1 MASRPSMD
9 EREMRKQQIRPR
21 FLDLAEFDDDMPDS
35 SRRAALGSFTD
46 WPPAA
51 TVVRKKP
58 PTIAS
63 SSKAEAS
70 AIQAESSASRKATVQ
85 DAEDVQAP
93 STKSVLPGEKAP
105 QPPKQTPAQSQP
117 RTVRFTPDTASANE
131 DVAEGQSA
139 PKAVLDFAG
148 SIIGTIQER
157 PVGERRAKSHGPS
170 RSKPSGS
177 RFVVR
182 RRMDEDLQKH
192 EEQRQQRLQ
201 AESTPQGQEPG
212 TGFPEV
218 HHRDQIAPILPP
230 VSGKARQVQYSE
242 DIETVEAPQRDTLA
256 TQAASGDAR
265 GVATSAA
272 DEEEW
277 LDEDGKPMSAFRK
290 SRLLRQGLR
299 PPSVRTISNLGM
311 AADKRQIPDFKSDP
325 TRDPGGGA
333 DIDAITA
340 VLSDVSREN
349 DQKLR
354 QMSAAEVSEEI
365 RSLESLFGKDVLDA
379 LRNRKSGGTSK
390 ETKAAAT
397 VTSAVAAQSASK
409 AGSNASASNWEAEED
424 GPLAIKRQYFPAEPE
439 GPNPSLE
446 WMMPQPSSTAVST
459 DLRFDFSGKIIQRGV
474 QTDETYLSG
483 LHHHGDDQEAPGYTF
498 SELVHLSRSA
508 VAAQRQLALNVLGRV
523 CEQYPAFNASS
534 GQPGASTAVELLNEH
549 ALLLRA
555 RVISISRWLLGD
567 RHFTVR
573 AAALRCLISAIRSLP
588 AGVTLPLAAGQE
600 LQFHRLFATPRN
612 GFGDKKDRAEA
623 SEVETSIQIDWANV
637 MLESKILNLF
647 LDKTDSVI
655 TSTWEA
661 ELALELL
668 LRIASCSG
676 AHASQIF
683 EADPVQL
690 CDFIIHLGLNVP
702 WPPVPTDVV
711 PASTASR
718 RPSSLPSLTA
728 VRLLHQGILS
738 DRKIAESIVMSG
750 STEHLLRFV
759 VTPPWRVEED
769 WASDDEEGD
778 AIVMMAY
785 QIFDEVLQLFTSLAS
800 YGFFASVV
808 ARTWNLWQESSTWAL
823 KQLTGGDTTKASASN
838 RGWVD
843 EARNTAAQRIFEIL
857 GAWTHCA
864 MDPHELMTAHDI
876 TWTQVRDWIESVKD
890 TASLLNG
897 GQAVTRAST
906 AAPAFGAL
914 CGYIDAWLR
923 CAIGKE
929 SRLLLKYLESC
940 KAFMS
945 HCQQPIQQHF
955 LQVLGQFSSAPTQA
969 MALDEAEQAC
979 RACHR
984 YLDLSE
990 TLVRAEHTVA
1000 KQAQTEKALVDEDHH
1015 AMLQA
1020 GLALIS
1026 CGPLWQAVK
1035 SLESQASGRRF
1046 YQETFSNFVAAVV
1059 TAESAIVS
1067 DVALQLAAITRLDA
1081 HHTSRVAEI
1090 VMQATESL
1098 AGDSTAHVLRPF
1110 LLECIAGRNHLPEA
1124 DKRTLGQRDSTPLS
1138 QVSSLFKGTE
1148 RKDANGGAKKAEC
1161 DADGGDEDEEE
1172 EEEEEEE
1179 KDVDPITS
1187 SKLWKCPA
1195 SGLPLRADW
1204 TLLVLDDLLHSANT
1218 AVFNR
1223 PDNLETDWK
1232 PSELEMVRAALK
1244 LAVAVFRALLEASK
1258 RENASSDEA
1267 VKGSVM
1273 LQSRAML
1280 CSLPSPEQIILGVMK
1295 VFMLEKDQPD
1305 TFTDK
1310 NSSGASQQKQTG
1322 VLTGRDLFRDSA
1334 VSSDLTCLLDIA
1346 DELVELRQRRRHD
1359 TSMSTTT
1366 LEQWTSTTYGSS
1378 SMSSYQFFTDLV
1390 GLWDSVSFGDVNFA
1404 RIVMTVANAGCGGG
1418 LFEGEDG
1425 VAVDFRRLVWNDYSD
1440 SLRSMPSTKVAKWLL
1455 SWEDTDADMLEHYCR
1470 YLAGAADASTARGSI
1485 AWQIAAHHVG
1495 AALKSLS
1502 ANNVH
1507 SGRDSRG
1514 SQEKRIESILKSLV
1528 MAKGELLMLEILAAS
1543 RSTLEEELQRL
1554 VERLSVSSA
1563 QS

>member
-1 MASRPSMD
+1 MASQAPTN
-9 EREMRKQQIRPR
+9 ERELRKQQIRPR

-35 SRRAALGSFTD
+35 SRRAAFGSFTD

-70 AIQAESSASRKATVQ
+70 ATQTELSVSRKATVQ
-85 DAEDVQAP
+85 DADDVQES
-93 STKSVLPGEKAP
+93 STKSVLPGEKAS
-105 QPPKQTPAQSQP
+105 QPAKQTPAQSQP
-117 RTVRFTPDTASANE
+117 RTVRFTPDTTSANE
-131 DVAEGQSA
+131 DVAEAQAA
-139 PKAVLDFAG
+139 PKATLDFAG
-148 SIIGTIQER
+148 SIIGAIQER
-157 PVGERRAKSHGPS
+157 PVGERRAKSGGPS
-170 RSKPSGS
+170 RPKPSGS

-182 RRMDEDLQKH
+182 RRMDEDLQRH
-192 EEQRQQRLQ
+192 EEQRQRRLQ
-201 AESTPQGQEPG
+201 AESTLQGQEPG

-256 TQAASGDAR
+256 TQEASGDAR
-265 GVATSAA
+265 RMTISAT
-272 DEEEW
+272 DDEEW

-299 PPSVRTISNLGM
+299 PPSVRAKSVSGIAEEEN
-311 AADKRQIPDFKSDP
+311 QVPNFIPDP

-354 QMSAAEVSEEI
+354 QMSADEVSEEI

-390 ETKAAAT
+390 MTGAAAT
-397 VTSAVAAQSASK
+397 VTSAVAAHTASK
-409 AGSNASASNWEAEED
+409 AGSRASTSNWEAEED

-446 WMMPQPSSTAVST
+446 WMMPQPSSTAAST
-459 DLRFDFSGKIIQRGV
+459 ELRFDFSGKTIQRGV

-483 LHHHGDDQEAPGYTF
+483 LHHHGDDQEAPGYTV

-508 VAAQRQLALNVLGRV
+508 VAAQRQLALNVLGRI
-523 CEQYPAFNASS
+523 CEQYPAFNTSTD
-534 GQPGASTAVELLNEH
+534 QTGAAIAVDLLNEQ

-555 RVISISRWLLGD
+555 RVISISRWLLSD

-573 AAALRCLISAIRSLP
+573 SAALRCLISAIRSLP
-588 AGVTLPLAAGQE
+588 AGVTLPLGAGQE
-600 LQFHRLFATPRN
+600 LRFSRLLVTPRN
-612 GFGDKKDRAEA
+612 DFEDKQDRAEA
-623 SEVETSIQIDWANV
+623 SKVETSIQKDWANV
-637 MLESKILNLF
+637 MLESNILNLF

-676 AHASQIF
+676 AHARQIF
-683 EADPVQL
+683 ETDPVRL
-690 CDFIIHLGLNVP
+690 CDFIVHLGLKVP
-702 WPPVPTDVV
+702 WPPVPTDGV
-711 PASTASR
+711 PASAASR
-718 RPSSLPSLTA
+718 RPSCLPSLTA

-750 STEHLLRFV
+750 SIEHLLRFV
-759 VTPPWRVEED
+759 VTTPWKVEGD

-808 ARTWNLWQESSTWAL
+808 ARTWNLWQESSTWAIR
-823 KQLTGGDTTKASASN
+823 QLIGGDATKAPASK

-843 EARNTAAQRIFEIL
+843 EARTTAAQRIFAIL
-857 GAWTHCA
+857 GGWTHCA

-890 TASLLNG
+890 AASQLNG
-897 GQAVTRAST
+897 VQAVTRAST

-914 CGYIDAWLR
+914 CGYMDAWLR

-929 SRLLLKYLESC
+929 SRLLLKYLGSC
-940 KAFMS
+940 KAFML

-955 LQVLGQFSSAPTQA
+955 LQVLRQFSSAPTQA

-979 RACHR
+979 RACHK
-984 YLDLSE
+984 YLDLSK
-990 TLVRAEHTVA
+990 TVARAEQTVA
-1000 KQAQTEKALVDEDHH
+1000 KQAQTEMSLADEDHH
-1015 AMLQA
+1015 AMLQE

-1026 CGPLWQAVK
+1026 CRPLWQAVK
-1035 SLESQASGRRF
+1035 SLESQASGRHV
-1046 YQETFSNFVAAVV
+1046 YQETFSNFVAAAV
-1059 TAESAIVS
+1059 TAGSATFS
-1067 DVALQLAAITRLDA
+1067 NVALQLAAITHLDA
-1081 HHTSRVAEI
+1081 RHASRVAKI
-1090 VMQATESL
+1090 VMQGTESL
-1098 AGDSTAHVLRPF
+1098 AGAATAHVLRPF
-1110 LLECIAGRNHLPEA
+1110 LLECIGGRNCLPEA
-1124 DKRTLGQRDSTPLS
+1124 DNRTLDHRDSTPLS
-1138 QVSSLFKGTE
+1138 QVSSLFKGSRETGVNSSAE
-1148 RKDANGGAKKAEC
+1148 KADR
-1161 DADGGDEDEEE
+1161 DADHGDEEE
-1172 EEEEEEE
+1172 EGEEEEEG
-1179 KDVDPITS
+1179 KDVDPITG

-1204 TLLVLDDLLHSANT
+1204 PLLALDDLLHSANT

-1223 PDNLETDWK
+1223 PDNLEPDWK

-1258 RENASSDEA
+1258 RDSVSSDEA
-1267 VKGSVM
+1267 VVGSM
-1273 LQSRAML
+1273 TLQAHAML
-1280 CSLPSPEQIILGVMK
+1280 CSLPSPEQIMFGVMK

-1310 NSSGASQQKQTG
+1310 DSAGASQQKQTG
-1322 VLTGRDLFRDSA
+1322 ALTGRDLFRDS
-1334 VSSDLTCLLDIA
+1334 VISSNLSSLLDIA
-1346 DELVELRQRRRHD
+1346 DELVELRQRHRD
-1359 TSMSTTT
+1359 NASMSTTT
-1366 LEQWTSTTYGSS
+1366 LEQWTSMTYGSS

-1390 GLWDSVSFGDVNFA
+1390 GLWDSVSFGDANFA
-1404 RIVMTVANAGCGGG
+1404 RIVMTIANAGCGGG
-1418 LFEGEDG
+1418 LFEGEHG

-1440 SLRSMPSTKVAKWLL
+1440 SLRSMPSMRVAQWLL
-1455 SWEDTDADMLEHYCR
+1455 SWEDMDADMLEHYCR
-1470 YLAGAADASTARGSI
+1470 YLAGAADVSTARGSI

-1502 ANNVH
+1502 PNDAET
-1507 SGRDSRG
+1507 GKDSRG
-1514 SQEKRIESILKSLV
+1514 TQQKRIESILKSLV
-1528 MAKGELLMLEILAAS
+1528 TAKGEPLLREILAA
-1543 RSTLEEELQRL
+1543 RNFTLEDDLQKL
-1554 VERLSVSSA
+1554 FAHLNVSSA
-1563 QS
+1563 QP